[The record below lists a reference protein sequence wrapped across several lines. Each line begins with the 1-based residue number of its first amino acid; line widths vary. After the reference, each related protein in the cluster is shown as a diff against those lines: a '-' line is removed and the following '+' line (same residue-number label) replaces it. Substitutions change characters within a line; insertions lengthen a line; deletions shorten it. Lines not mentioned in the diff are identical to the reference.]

1 MKEFEVK
8 LIVKEYYTVYVEAES
23 EEQAEGK
30 AIEWLNNGYLD
41 MDTCRIEI
49 DITEA
54 SCEEG

>member
-8 LIVKEYYTVYVEAES
+8 LVVKEYYTAYVEAES
-23 EEQAEGK
+23 EEQAEGM
-30 AIEWLNNGYLD
+30 AIEWLNNGYLE
-41 MDTCRIEI
+41 MDTCRIKT